1 MFDKADSGA
10 VSLNENGRK
19 VFLKAWQERKKDILV
34 HPFLKEKLPW
44 GLVPFTQA
52 LLLARFLRGDLD
64 AYPPFL
70 WK

>member
-1 MFDKADSGA
+1 MQK
-10 VSLNENGRK
+10 ENGAFYLTDDARK
-19 VFLKAWQERKKDILV
+19 RFLAAWQKRKQEVIN

-44 GLVPFTQA
+44 GLVPHAQA
-52 LLLARFLRGDLD
+52 MMMSRYIRGDLD